1 MKSSFSLFRRN
12 KNKSTHKL
20 PIKKRSSG
28 EKTMGREVAMLI
40 IGAVISL
47 LSTGLATWLS
57 ERKAEHKEIVA
68 NKMQLNQDLSRD
80 IGARYYL
87 TYDILSRKI
96 TVDSTLGSDTVT
108 LRNQVNELMRS
119 RMAWNEK
126 INSYKA
132 LLAYYYGPET
142 RSNFIDSIY
151 NPFITLGNFAADKK
165 MYTGNANMADQC
177 YRLNSN
183 IQAFME
189 KIYVKALS
197 AK

>member
-12 KNKSTHKL
+12 NNKSPHKL
-20 PIKKRSSG
+20 PIKKRSGG
-28 EKTMGREVAMLI
+28 EKTMGRDVSMLI
-40 IGAVISL
+40 IGSVVAL
-47 LSTGLATWLS
+47 LSTGLTTWLAD
-57 ERKAEHKEIVA
+57 RKAERKETVA

-96 TVDSTLGSDTVT
+96 TVDSTLSSDTIT
-108 LRNQVNELMRS
+108 LHYQVNELMHS

-132 LLAYYYGPET
+132 LLTYYYGPET

-151 NPFITLGNFAADKK
+151 NPFITLGQFASDKK
-165 MYTGNANMADQC
+165 MYTGNADMADQC
-177 YRLNSN
+177 YRLNRN
-183 IQAFME
+183 IQTFME
-189 KIYVKALS
+189 KIYVKAL
-197 AK
+197 ATK